1 MMNSQY
7 STSTNVVRDENLL
20 KRRIKYYIESGRG
33 GRQSETALIQAL
45 SQQAHLYVFGGL
57 IRDISLYTAHQFRS
71 DIDLV
76 FVGSKKQ
83 LEKALSE
90 HRLQKISENKFGGFR
105 VKDFTVD
112 IDIWSLEETWAF
124 KQDVLPKRNVEVE
137 DLLNTTLMTWD
148 SVLYDIQNSRI
159 ITTDSWLN
167 DLHVGRL
174 DLVLERTP
182 DVNSALVRVL
192 RTIYGK
198 DVLMLGERLCKF
210 LATLLNKHSDQVL
223 MHNEFKRFR
232 TNHITS
238 KRLSRLRQDLERWSG
253 RGDIQV
259 NPHQWHEEQLE
270 LEFVSPIEQK

>member
-1 MMNSQY
+1 M
-7 STSTNVVRDENLL
+7 NVVRDKDLL
-20 KRRIKYYIESGRG
+20 GRRIKYYIESGRG
-33 GRQSETALIQAL
+33 GRQSEATLIQAL
-45 SQQAHLYVFGGL
+45 SQHGRLYVFGGL
-57 IRDISLYTAHQFRS
+57 IRDIGLYTAHQFHS

-83 LEKALSE
+83 LEEALSE
-90 HRLQKISENKFGGFR
+90 RRLQEISENKFGGFR
-105 VKDFTVD
+105 VKGFTVD

-124 KQDVLPKRNVEVE
+124 KQGIFPKGNIEVE
-137 DLLNTTLMTWD
+137 DLLHTTLMTWD

-167 DLHVGRL
+167 DLRVGRL

-182 DVNSALVRVL
+182 DVSSALVRIL

-198 DVLMLGERLCKF
+198 DVLVLGERLCQF
-210 LATLLNKHSDQVL
+210 LATLLNRHSDQVL
-223 MHNEFKRFR
+223 IHNEFKSFR

-238 KRLSRLRQDLERWSG
+238 KKLSILRQDLERWPG